1 MFLRSIPEHI
11 KTTSKKN
18 SFSQSIILWIT
29 WLGFLFKITHNLN
42 SAWNDGN
49 SQALTLWCI
58 ISQNGQ
64 THFKNLAANAAR
76 FLNCAWPFWDIMHYR
91 AAAIY
96 TSAKSGGRKKGLSL
110 KCYSDKLIDLVL
122 LSIIILFVIKLLHW
136 CCMVLMWCHFIMLI
150 I

>member
-1 MFLRSIPEHI
+1 MLRSRFLWTIRFWRSIPEHI

-18 SFSQSIILWIT
+18 FFPQSIILWIT
-29 WLGFLFKITHNLN
+29 WLGFLFKITHNLH

-49 SQALTLWCI
+49 SQALALWC
-58 ISQNGQ
+58 
-64 THFKNLAANAAR
+64 
-76 FLNCAWPFWDIMHYR
+76 NCAWPFWDIMHYR
-91 AAAIY
+91 ATAIH
-96 TSAKSGGRKKGLSL
+96 TSAKSGGRKKGQSL

-136 CCMVLMWCHFIMLI
+136 YCMVLMWCHFIMLI